1 MAWHARVLVIANVT
15 ATSPDLLAAL
25 EARADRGPIEP
36 TLLMPAA
43 RGGFA
48 GREEAQARLDE
59 ALARWR
65 AGGFDAKGLVG
76 DPDPVVA
83 VHETWD
89 PRTFD
94 EVIVSTLPGQSSRWL
109 EFDLP
114 RRVAQITGLDVAHVE
129 SRDERAQ
136 PRSGPLPVREKP
148 ALGPLTLR
156 APRSR

>member
-15 ATSPDLLAAL
+15 AASPDLLAAL
-25 EARADRGPIEP
+25 KERAGRGPIEP
-36 TLLMPAA
+36 TLLLPAT
-43 RGGFA
+43 GNGFA

-59 ALARWR
+59 ALACWSE
-65 AGGFDAKGLVG
+65 AGFDAKGVVG

-89 PRTFD
+89 PRAYD

-109 EFDLP
+109 QFDFP
-114 RRVAQITGLDVAHVE
+114 HRVAQITGLDVTHIE
-129 SRDERAQ
+129 SRQRRQ
-136 PRSGPLPVREKP
+136 PRSGPLPPREKP

-156 APRSR
+156 APRRH